1 MARLGPLLFLLL
13 LLWKPSDVWACY
25 CTSPQLV
32 APDGRQYCIANP
44 ECWACV
50 PGAYDPNWQSLF
62 CGNYIPP
69 APTCTYSAITEQ
81 RACPA
86 NYSGTETWKKEN
98 NCVNGSSVESA
109 WFKIGSTC
117 TPNPPTCQTGSE
129 AKTESCQ
136 AGFVG
141 QKSYARQS
149 VCQDP
154 YGQAFW
160 GQWNLVS
167 DTCTKSVTNPTNP
180 LSPISPVSPMSAPA
194 MPVAPVTVPVA
205 PVPMTTSE
213 PTQEPAQQTTTQE
226 SQKADSAP
234 QSQTTSETSAAPSAA
249 SSAPSSRAGS
259 GAKAAALVQRLTMI
273 GALPK
278 QPTIIETLTLAQEL
292 PNDIRRQ
299 QNFLVDLIA
308 NDDDWRSIGD
318 DQRARFRG
326 ILWSNPL
333 QQGYGG
339 D

>member
-1 MARLGPLLFLLL
+1 MARLGPLLLLLL
-13 LLWKPSDVWACY
+13 LLWKPSDAWACY

-86 NYSGTETWKKEN
+86 NYSGTETWKKET
-98 NCVNGSSVESA
+98 NCVNGSPVESA

-154 YGQAFW
+154 YGQAIW

-180 LSPISPVSPMSAPA
+180 LSPVSPISAPAIMSAPA
-194 MPVAPVTVPVA
+194 IVPAV
-205 PVPMTTSE
+205 PVPMMTPES
-213 PTQEPAQQTTTQE
+213 TQETASQTTTQE
-226 SQKADSAP
+226 TQKADSAP
-234 QSQTTSETSAAPSAA
+234 QSQTKAETSDAPATA
-249 SSAPSSRAGS
+249 SSAPASPAGS
-259 GAKAAALVQRLTMI
+259 GARAAALVQRLTMI
-273 GALPK
+273 GALRP
-278 QPTIIETLTLAQEL
+278 QPNIIETLTLAQEL

-308 NDDDWRSIGD
+308 NDDDWRALGD
-318 DQRARFRG
+318 DQRARFGG

-333 QQGYGG
+333 QSGY
-339 D
+339 DSD